1 MSLFTAVSAGLL
13 ALAAATTALAADAT
27 GRSGLIVD
35 PPRVVQ
41 SHDLIDQHARDVQ
54 FPLRTEAW
62 QLVVFGYTH
71 CPDVCPMT
79 LHKTTLLLKEL
90 GADSTRLRVVFISID
105 STRDDAQT
113 MKEFVEKFDS
123 QITGL
128 TGDAEALQ
136 VVANEFDVTTR
147 RFQGKT
153 ALAYSM
159 VHSSLLY
166 LLDPAGR
173 VRIVYPGGAGIEAMA
188 ADLRRLWRDAG
199 QSDTGAQAAAR

>member
-1 MSLFTAVSAGLL
+1 MNLSKLLVVSLL
-13 ALAAATTALAADAT
+13 ALAVTSPVVANAA
-27 GRSGLIVD
+27 GRPGLIVD

-41 SHDLIDQHARDVQ
+41 PHNLIDQHAHEVQ
-54 FPLRTEAW
+54 FPSRAESW

-79 LHKTTLLLKEL
+79 LHKTALLLKEL
-90 GADSTRLRVVFISID
+90 GDDSARLRVIFISID
-105 STRDDAQT
+105 STRDDARA
-113 MKEFVEKFDS
+113 MKEFVEKFD
-123 QITGL
+123 QRITGL

-136 VVANEFDVTTR
+136 VVANEFDVMTR

-153 ALAYSM
+153 ALAYAM

-188 ADLRRLWRDAG
+188 TDLRRLW
-199 QSDTGAQAAAR
+199 QESVQIDTGVQTAVR